1 MLNEIKYLDEL
12 FLVGHFSLDI
22 VLDICSDLFL
32 HEVVLLLDSL
42 DFYLAFL
49 VQLVETCW
57 LLVQQRFAHVIV
69 HLCKVCLEGKIMEVV
84 SEICWEIYEL
94 INLFFIIFQ
103 ASLNIQI
110 F

>member
-49 VQLVETCW
+49 VQLVETC
-57 LLVQQRFAHVIV
+57 
-69 HLCKVCLEGKIMEVV
+69 
-84 SEICWEIYEL
+84 
-94 INLFFIIFQ
+94 
-103 ASLNIQI
+103 
-110 F
+110 